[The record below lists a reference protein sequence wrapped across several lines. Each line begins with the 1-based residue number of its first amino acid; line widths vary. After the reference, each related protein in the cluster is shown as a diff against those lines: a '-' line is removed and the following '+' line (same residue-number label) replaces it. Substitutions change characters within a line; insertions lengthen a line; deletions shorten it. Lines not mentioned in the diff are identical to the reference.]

1 MDGDRLRPS
10 VKRQRSSSSSDSE
23 RWTAAFLDPV
33 IRIQYVIL
41 LLLLLSSINIRCAN
55 NIIKHNV
62 SSVSPSLCVPD
73 LLCAEG
79 HTEVSALNPNVV
91 QIFYS
96 PLNKNKEIF
105 IHPSIHQTGRD
116 HSLSL
121 LYNGFKMGFGVEI
134 RPSPRVYLFIAAL
147 GGGRSCLVLG

>member
-1 MDGDRLRPS
+1 MD
-10 VKRQRSSSSSDSE
+10 SS
-23 RWTAAFLDPV
+23 FLDPV
-33 IRIQYVIL
+33 IRIQYVILL

-73 LLCAEG
+73 FVRAEG

-96 PLNKNKEIF
+96 PLNKNKD
-105 IHPSIHQTGRD
+105 IHRSTRQDGITL
-116 HSLSL
+116 SLSL
-121 LYNGFKMGFGVEI
+121 F
-134 RPSPRVYLFIAAL
+134 S
-147 GGGRSCLVLG
+147 